1 MKLSALTLL
10 WMFFILACSK
20 EEKSVVDVS
29 NIQTETI
36 VKRFD
41 QDFYTISPENLNVLK
56 GEYPYLFPESNPD
69 TVWLNKMNNKDEL
82 ALFEESQ
89 KLYSDFSKEQ
99 EQLDILFKHI
109 KYYYPQFKEPKTIT
123 ILTNVDYE
131 NNVVLAD
138 SLLFISLDIF
148 LGKDNEVYDDFPN
161 YIKQNYTEEHLIVA
175 VADKF
180 VHRFIPL
187 SSNNDLIARMV
198 QEGKKLILTQ
208 AFLPDKEENEIIGYT
223 KDQLYW
229 AELSE
234 TEIWKYFIQNE
245 MLYNSDGQ
253 LAERFI
259 DEAPFSKFFL
269 EIDQESPGRIG
280 AWFGWQ
286 IIRSYLKNNKV
297 PLQKVMLMDNEEIF
311 NRSKYKPKK

>member
-1 MKLSALTLL
+1 MKFRILTLL
-10 WMFFILACSK
+10 LIFFILACSK

-41 QDFYTISPENLNVLK
+41 QEFYTISPENLDNLK
-56 GEYPYLFPESNPD
+56 AEFPYLFPEPNPD
-69 TVWLNKMNNKDEL
+69 SVWVNKMKNKDEI
-82 ALFEESQ
+82 ALFDESQ
-89 KLYSDFSKEQ
+89 KLYSDFSMEQ
-99 EQLDILFKHI
+99 EQLDNLFKHI
-109 KYYYPQFKEPKTIT
+109 KYYYPQFDEPKTIT

-148 LGKDNEVYDDFPN
+148 LGKDNMVYDDFPN

-175 VADKF
+175 VAEKF
-180 VHRFIPL
+180 VDRFIPP
-187 SSNNDLIARMV
+187 SSNNNLIARMV
-198 QEGKKLILTQ
+198 QEGKKLALAQ
-208 AFLPDKEENEIIGYT
+208 AFLPNKEDYEIIGYT
-223 KDQLYW
+223 KEQFYW

-234 TEIWKYFIQNE
+234 SEIWKYFVENE

-286 IIRSYLKNNKV
+286 IVQSYMNNNKV
-297 PLQKVMLMDNEEIF
+297 PLQKVMLIDNEEIF

>member
-1 MKLSALTLL
+1 MKFRILTLL
-10 WMFFILACSK
+10 LIFFILACSK

-41 QDFYTISPENLNVLK
+41 QEFYTISPENLNNLK
-56 GEYPYLFPESNPD
+56 AEFPYLFPEPNPD
-69 TVWLNKMNNKDEL
+69 SVWVNKMKNKDEI
-82 ALFEESQ
+82 ALFDESQ
-89 KLYSDFSKEQ
+89 KLYSDFSMEQ
-99 EQLDILFKHI
+99 EQLDNLFKHI
-109 KYYYPQFKEPKTIT
+109 KYYYPQFDEPKTIT

-148 LGKDNEVYDDFPN
+148 LGKDNMVYDDFPN

-175 VADKF
+175 VAEKF
-180 VHRFIPL
+180 VDRFIPP
-187 SSNNDLIARMV
+187 SSNNNLIARMV
-198 QEGKKLILTQ
+198 QEGKKLALGQ
-208 AFLPDKEENEIIGYT
+208 AFLPNKEDYEIIGYT
-223 KDQLYW
+223 KEQFYW

-234 TEIWKYFIQNE
+234 SEIWKYFVENE

-286 IIRSYLKNNKV
+286 IVQSYMNNNKV
-297 PLQKVMLMDNEEIF
+297 PLQKVMLIDNEEIF

>member
-1 MKLSALTLL
+1 MKFRILTLL
-10 WMFFILACSK
+10 LIFFILACSK

-41 QDFYTISPENLNVLK
+41 QEFYTISPENLNNLK
-56 GEYPYLFPESNPD
+56 AEFPYLFPEPNPD
-69 TVWLNKMNNKDEL
+69 SVWVNKMKNKDEI
-82 ALFEESQ
+82 ALFDESQ
-89 KLYSDFSKEQ
+89 KLYSDFSMEQ
-99 EQLDILFKHI
+99 EQLDNLFKHI
-109 KYYYPQFKEPKTIT
+109 KYYYPQFDEPKTIT

-148 LGKDNEVYDDFPN
+148 LGKDNMVYDDFPN

-175 VADKF
+175 VAEKF
-180 VHRFIPL
+180 VDRFIPP
-187 SSNNDLIARMV
+187 SSNNNLIARMV
-198 QEGKKLILTQ
+198 QEGKKLALAQ
-208 AFLPDKEENEIIGYT
+208 AFLPNEEDYEIIGYT
-223 KDQLYW
+223 KEQFYW

-234 TEIWKYFIQNE
+234 SEIWKYFVENE

-286 IIRSYLKNNKV
+286 IVQSYMNNNKV
-297 PLQKVMLMDNEEIF
+297 PLQKVMLIDNEEIF